1 MKISLN
7 SQINKWIAEK
17 VNSGFCNSASEVV
30 LEGLRLLKIQE
41 EQRQAMTEDL
51 RREILIGVKQLDA
64 GKSACFDESVVAEI
78 KNSARSKIIS

>member
-17 VNSGFCNSASEVV
+17 VNSGFYNSASEVV

-51 RREILIGVKQLDA
+51 RREILIGVKQLDT
-64 GKSACFDESVVAEI
+64 GKSVFFAESVVADI
-78 KNSARSKIIS
+78 KNSAMSKIVS